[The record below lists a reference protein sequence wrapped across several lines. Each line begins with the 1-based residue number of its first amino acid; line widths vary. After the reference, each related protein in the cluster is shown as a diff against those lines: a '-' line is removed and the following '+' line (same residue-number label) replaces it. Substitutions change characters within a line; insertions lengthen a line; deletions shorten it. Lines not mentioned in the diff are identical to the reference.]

1 MSKYKYSFEEKFERI
16 IINLS
21 ESNLENSFLIEHSLG
36 SDILAEFDAIEENF
50 IAYLKVLTG
59 EEEMYKGGGNTST
72 IRAYENFTLF
82 ESLFP
87 DGAEEVICVIETI
100 EFMKLL
106 LAWAQEV
113 FKCDR
118 KYERISEEQLKEQML
133 WLREAWTEINKYGE
147 NAEGIKY

>member
-1 MSKYKYSFEEKFERI
+1 MSRYTYTFKEKFERI
-16 IINLS
+16 IIDLS
-21 ESNLENSFLIEHSLG
+21 QSHLENSFLIENSLG
-36 SDILAEFDAIEENF
+36 SDILAEFDEIQEEFNR
-50 IAYLKVLTG
+50 YLTVLTG
-59 EEEMYKGGGNTST
+59 EEEMYKGGGNTSI

-87 DGAEEVICVIETI
+87 DGAEEVICAIETI
-100 EFMKLL
+100 EFMKILL
-106 LAWAQEV
+106 DWAQEV

>member
-1 MSKYKYSFEEKFERI
+1 MSKYRYSFEEKFERI
-16 IINLS
+16 IINLA

-87 DGAEEVICVIETI
+87 TGEEEVICAIETI

-118 KYERISEEQLKEQML
+118 RYERISEEQLEEQMS
-133 WLREAWTEINKYGE
+133 WLKEAWEKINKGKE
-147 NAEGIKY
+147 SIL

>member
-1 MSKYKYSFEEKFERI
+1 MSKYKYRFKEKRERI
-16 IINLS
+16 IIDLS
-21 ESNLENSFLIEHSLG
+21 QSHLENSFLIEISLG
-36 SDILAEFDAIEENF
+36 SDILANFNDIEEKF

-59 EEEMYKGGGNTST
+59 EEEMYKGGGNTSI
-72 IRAYENFTLF
+72 IRAYENFALF

-87 DGAEEVICVIETI
+87 DGEEEVICAIETI
-100 EFMKLL
+100 EFMKIL

>member
-1 MSKYKYSFEEKFERI
+1 MSKYTYRFEEKGERI
-16 IINLS
+16 IIDLS
-21 ESNLENSFLIEHSLG
+21 QSYLENSFLIEISLG
-36 SDILAEFDAIEENF
+36 SDILANFNDIEEKF

-59 EEEMYKGGGNTST
+59 EEMYKGGGNTNI

-82 ESLFP
+82 ESLFS
-87 DGAEEVICVIETI
+87 DGEEEIICAIETI

-118 KYERISEEQLKEQML
+118 KYERISEEQLEEHML
-133 WLREAWTEINKYGE
+133 WLKGAEAKVNKLTNSLE
-147 NAEGIKY
+147 QE

>member
-1 MSKYKYSFEEKFERI
+1 MSKYKYSFKEKFERI

-59 EEEMYKGGGNTST
+59 EEEMYKGGGNTSI
-72 IRAYENFTLF
+72 IRAYENFALF
-82 ESLFP
+82 ENLFP
-87 DGAEEVICVIETI
+87 DGEEEVICAIETI

-118 KYERISEEQLKEQML
+118 KYERISEEQLEGQMS
-133 WLREAWTEINKYGE
+133 WLKEAWAKINKGKE
-147 NAEGIKY
+147 SIL

>member
-36 SDILAEFDAIEENF
+36 SDILAGFDEVEENF
-50 IAYLKVLTG
+50 NSYLKVLNG
-59 EEEMYKGGGNTST
+59 EEELYKGGGNTSI

-87 DGAEEVICVIETI
+87 NGEEDGICAIETI
-100 EFMKLL
+100 EFMKILL
-106 LAWAQEV
+106 DWAQEV

-118 KYERISEEQLKEQML
+118 RYERISEEQLEEQML
-133 WLREAWTEINKYGE
+133 WLKEAWAKVNKHKE
-147 NAEGIKY
+147 RIR

>member
-1 MSKYKYSFEEKFERI
+1 MSKYRYSFEEKFERI
-16 IINLS
+16 IIDLS
-21 ESNLENSFLIEHSLG
+21 ESNLKNSLLIEHSLG
-36 SDILAEFDAIEENF
+36 SDILAKFDDIEENF
-50 IAYLKVLTG
+50 NAYLKVLTG
-59 EEEMYKGGGNTST
+59 EEEMYKGGGNTSI

-87 DGAEEVICVIETI
+87 DGEEEVICAIETI
-100 EFMKLL
+100 EFMKIL

-113 FKCDR
+113 FKCAR

>member
-1 MSKYKYSFEEKFERI
+1 MSKYGYSFEEKFERI

-21 ESNLENSFLIEHSLG
+21 ESNLENSFLIEHLFG
-36 SDILAEFDAIEENF
+36 SDILEKFDDIEENF
-50 IAYLKVLTG
+50 NAYLKVLTG
-59 EEEMYKGGGNTST
+59 EEEVYKGGGNTSI

-87 DGAEEVICVIETI
+87 DGEEEVICAIETI

-118 KYERISEEQLKEQML
+118 KYERISEEQLEGQLL
-133 WLREAWTEINKYGE
+133 WLKEAWGKLNNYINY
-147 NAEGIKY
+147 